1 LRFLYTSAVKID
13 SCYREKLH
21 RLDVPIPP
29 ISEQKRITAKM
40 QELFSLADLA
50 ETSLL
55 EANKKLDDLDRMILF
70 KGLSGRL
77 VRQEP
82 TDEPVSC
89 S

>member
-1 LRFLYTSAVKID
+1 
-13 SCYREKLH
+13 
-21 RLDVPIPP
+21 
-29 ISEQKRITAKM
+29 M